1 MGPSDLT
8 QLRNIGDKSA
18 RLLAAAGIISVDDLR
33 AIGSAEAYRRV
44 RLANPD
50 GVTLNMLWALQGA
63 LLDVDWREL
72 PGEIK
77 VTLKNEVER

>member
-44 RLANPD
+44 RLANP
-50 GVTLNMLWALQGA
+50 LNMLWALQGA